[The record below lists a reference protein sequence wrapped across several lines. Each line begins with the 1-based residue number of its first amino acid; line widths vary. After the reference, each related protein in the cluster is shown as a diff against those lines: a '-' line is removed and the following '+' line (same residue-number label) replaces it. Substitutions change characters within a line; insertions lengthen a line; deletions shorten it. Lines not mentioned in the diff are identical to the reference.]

1 MIWDFE
7 GGGGESPNDATNK
20 PGEEF
25 GFNWSLYRDV
35 LTLTKKDGMTAPM
48 PDGNHWKFQQ
58 VNAIPDPSALNQQ
71 CPPPAE
77 VFPNN
82 PH

>member
-1 MIWDFE
+1 MICDFE
-7 GGGGESPNDATNK
+7 DGGGQAPNNAANK

-35 LTLTKKDGMTAPM
+35 LTLTKKEGMVSPVYESQ
-48 PDGNHWKFQQ
+48 WEFQQ
-58 VNAIPDPSALNQQ
+58 VSTTPDRSALNQQ
-71 CPPPAE
+71 CPPPDEA
-77 VFPNN
+77 FPNP